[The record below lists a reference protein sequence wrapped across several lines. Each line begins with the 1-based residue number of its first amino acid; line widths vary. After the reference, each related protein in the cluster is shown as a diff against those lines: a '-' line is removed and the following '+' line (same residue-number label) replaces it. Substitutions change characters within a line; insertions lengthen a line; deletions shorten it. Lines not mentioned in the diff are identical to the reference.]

1 MSKKTTRRH
10 RQKAALN
17 ANLAPR
23 LRDYLDAFV
32 RMNDRKSAVSVI
44 EEALREFFA
53 KRGINT
59 DTPAED
65 MLRQIIAEHAA
76 KSNRSATS
84 PKES

>member
-1 MSKKTTRRH
+1 MSKKTTRRS

-32 RMNDRKSAVSVI
+32 KMNERKSAVSVI
-44 EEALREFFA
+44 EEALREFFE

-59 DTPAED
+59 DTPPEE
-65 MLRQIIAEHAA
+65 MLRQIIAEHSG
-76 KSNRSATS
+76 K
-84 PKES
+84 PKK